1 MRKKISAILTT
12 TLFLTQTLCAKDP
25 ELSYKRKFGEVTWE
39 GMKFHRYCLRAE
51 NFPHQQGFKLV
62 VKSFDGTQNETFRYV
77 ANRRGHLI
85 LQRPE
90 DLQGEEDIYAICP
103 VRKGERLKLAM
114 QAEEGEAFYEV
125 DFIPFPLEMKSKK
138 GIRLHLELKGVLG
151 EKFLLLAQ
159 GFKPH
164 EPIRLQLQVDKDQI
178 DLDAKVTSL
187 GDLCTMIERPQGV
200 TGEEV
205 KLFLK
210 RKNEEIVFPFAWGAP
225 ALQLVGAC
233 CLEIK

>member
-1 MRKKISAILTT
+1 MITA
-12 TLFLTQTLCAKDP
+12 LFSTQIFYAKDP

-51 NFPHQQGFKLV
+51 NFPYKQGFKLI
-62 VKSFDGTQNETFRYV
+62 VKSFDGTESEIFRYV
-77 ANRRGHLI
+77 ANHRGHLI

-90 DLQGEEDIYAICP
+90 DLQEEGDIYAICP
-103 VRKGERLKLAM
+103 VRKGERLKFAM
-114 QAEEGEAFYEV
+114 QAEQGEASYEV

-164 EPIRLQLQVDKDQI
+164 EPIRLLLQIDKDQI
-178 DLDAKVTSL
+178 DLDTKVTSL
-187 GDLCTMIERPQGV
+187 GHLCTMIERPEGV
-200 TGEEV
+200 IIEEV
-205 KLFLK
+205 KLLIK
-210 RKNEEIVFPFAWGAP
+210 RKSEEVIFPFVWGIP
-225 ALQLVGAC
+225 ALQWVGAC